1 MVLPQL
7 WSYNAEMKKGK
18 IIPNGVVLEKH
29 EYQTV
34 LYFTELGI
42 DVELVPKSHKFGER
56 SPDIKMDNLLWEMKC
71 PKGQGKY
78 LIQNTLHKAAD
89 QSENIIIDLR
99 RIKIHHARCMTRIEK
114 EFRLTRRIRRIKVIT
129 KTKNI
134 IDFQK

>member
-1 MVLPQL
+1 MSQL
-7 WSYNAEMKKGK
+7 WGYNAGMKKGK

-34 LYFTELGI
+34 LFFTELGF
-42 DVELVPKSHKFGER
+42 DVELVPKSNKLGER
-56 SPDIKMDNLLWEMKC
+56 SPDIKMGNLLWEMKC

-99 RIKIHHARCMTRIEK
+99 RIKIYHARCMARIEK
-114 EFRLTRRIRRIKVIT
+114 EFRLTRRIRRIKVVT